1 MTRKRTKIGT
11 PVTPSMPDTSRLSD
25 IESLDASSEAG
36 SSATSMTP
44 DLAKLNIGRGWG
56 RPRKEIVKPTMEDFP
71 LDRTEDEQK
80 KYIAR
85 KRTEMWR
92 YKKLTSCDSAEYTEK
107 ELKHVQTYQKKR
119 KVQEKDSE
127 EISMDSQSEHKKEL
141 SWQS

>member
-1 MTRKRTKIGT
+1 MTRKRTKIGI

-44 DLAKLNIGRGWG
+44 DLAKLNIGRGQG

-71 LDRTEDEQK
+71 LDGTEDEQK
-80 KYIAR
+80 KYIVR

-92 YKKLTSCDSAEYTEK
+92 YMKLTSCDSAEYREK
-107 ELKHVQTYQKKR
+107 ELKRVKTYQKKR
-119 KVQEKDSE
+119 KVEEKDSE

-141 SWQS
+141 SQQR

>member
-1 MTRKRTKIGT
+1 MKIGT
-11 PVTPSMPDTSRLSD
+11 PVTPSMPDTSSLSD

-44 DLAKLNIGRGWG
+44 DLAKLNIGRGRG

-80 KYIAR
+80 KYIVR

-92 YKKLTSCDSAEYTEK
+92 YKKLSSCDSAEYREK
-107 ELKHVQTYQKKR
+107 ELKRVKTYQKKR
-119 KVQEKDSE
+119 KVEEKDSE
-127 EISMDSQSEHKKEL
+127 EISTDSQSEHKKEL
-141 SWQS
+141 SRQR